1 MNKYLKILVFVLVL
15 WALAYSISFL
25 IFDETPTLDK
35 KVAIIPI
42 NGMITFDGGSSFFIE
57 GVSGEK
63 IAENIE
69 IANNDNSV
77 KAIVLEINSPG
88 GTVMGTKV
96 VVDAI
101 KEVDKPIVSVI
112 TESGTSG
119 AYWIASQ
126 TDAIFADELSYVGSI
141 GVIGSYLEFDGL
153 LDDYNVTYRRLVTGD
168 YKDIG
173 SPYREMTSAEEALM
187 MDRLDKVH
195 EYFVEEVAE
204 GRSMSVEEIEELSN
218 GIFYLGMDCVDNGLI
233 DYIGDK
239 KDAIAYAQNL
249 TGNSLSEVDY
259 EEKESWFSN
268 LEKFSMMSSY
278 FVGQGIGSV
287 LVQGDK
293 LEINV

>member
-1 MNKYLKILVFVLVL
+1 MNKYFKILIFILII
-15 WALAYSISFL
+15 WALAYLISFL
-25 IFDETPTLDK
+25 IFDDTSVMEK

-42 NGMITFDGGSSFFIE
+42 DGMITYDGGSSFFIE
-57 GVSGEK
+57 SVSGES
-63 IAENIE
+63 IAEKIE
-69 IANNDNSV
+69 SVNQDNSV

-173 SPYREMTSAEEALM
+173 SPYREMTSVEEGLM

-195 EYFVEEVAE
+195 EYFVESVAE
-204 GRSMSVEEIEELSN
+204 GREMSVEEVEDLSN

-233 DYIGDK
+233 DYIGS
-239 KDAIAYAQNL
+239 KDDAVAYAQNL
-249 TGNSLSEVDY
+249 TGDVLSEIDY
-259 EEKESWFSN
+259 KDKKSWFSN

-287 LVQGDK
+287 LVQGEK
-293 LEINV
+293 LEIKV